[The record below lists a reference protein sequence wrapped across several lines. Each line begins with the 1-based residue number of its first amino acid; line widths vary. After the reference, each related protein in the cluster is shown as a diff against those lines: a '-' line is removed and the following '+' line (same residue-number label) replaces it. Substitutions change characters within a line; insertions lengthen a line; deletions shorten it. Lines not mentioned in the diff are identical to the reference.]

1 MAKYQKKLEEDI
13 RCPLEYGL
21 AIFGG
26 KWKSRIICVLSA
38 NEKLRYSQIRKE
50 MYNITDAVLSATLK
64 DLMEDGIVDRKS
76 YDEIPPRVEYSLTQ
90 KGKSVV
96 PILQSI
102 CQWSDI
108 FYIEQLFLS
117 VNWIS
122 GKYPE
127 RLYKALMN
135 SSTVLTVWD
144 EKKLIGLTRVLDDS
158 EMLAQIHYVLVD
170 PDYQGMGIAG
180 KMIEYIK
187 EKYKDFMY
195 IDGMPEDKKNVPFYQ
210 KHGFSL
216 MENGAAI
223 QICNYENV

>member
-1 MAKYQKKLEEDI
+1 MFTYTEEKK
-13 RCPLEYGL
+13 
-21 AIFGG
+21 FT
-26 KWKSRIICVLSA
+26 
-38 NEKLRYSQIRKE
+38 KE
-50 MYNITDAVLSATLK
+50 QV
-64 DLMEDGIVDRKS
+64 
-76 YDEIPPRVEYSLTQ
+76 Q
-90 KGKSVV
+90 
-96 PILQSI
+96 
-102 CQWSDI
+102 
-108 FYIEQLFLS
+108 QLFLS

-216 MENGAAI
+216 MENGAGI